1 MEKKIKKDKVR
12 LAKAFA
18 KKWKDRGSEKSDTQV
33 FWNELLSTFYDI
45 NVTDKAHVDYE
56 VPVVKSTTYTSGW
69 KDVVVNKF
77 SSKNQVL
84 IEQKS
89 CGIDLSKKEERSG
102 KKITPFEQAKMY
114 DNDSPRDEKANW
126 IILCNFQEFWI
137 YDLSKSLKDLKEPTA
152 KLNLEDLPSHLDWLA
167 MLDDGSDEKQ
177 DAILKI
183 TPDFRIEEQLS
194 FKAGQIVG
202 ELYDELKAKYI
213 EPDSEQTL
221 KSLNILCVRL
231 VFCLYAEDAGL
242 FDKNDRHIFYHYLSQ
257 FDAHSMR
264 KAIIELFQVL
274 DTPKE
279 TRDKYLDEENPLL
292 SSFPYVNGGL
302 FHDDEPI
309 EIPMFT
315 PSTRE
320 LLLEKASKG
329 FHWEKISPT
338 IFGAV
343 FESTLNPSTR
353 RNGGMHYTSIENIHK
368 VIDPLFLDELKAE
381 LDDIMRYVTINKDGS
396 VNRNAETK
404 LLAYQKKLASLTFLD
419 PASGSGNFLTET
431 YLCLRRLENQII
443 KALTQY
449 PTMLLDDGYDWVK
462 VSIQQ
467 LYGIEIND
475 FACSVAKT
483 ALWIA
488 ESQMFQETQAIIN
501 GEKDFLPLHTF
512 NHVHEGNALT
522 LDWNDVIP
530 ASKLNFI
537 MGNPPFLGFTYQ
549 SKEQKS
555 DLKNLFPNT
564 KSIDYVCGWWKK
576 ASDFIQDTKIEGAF
590 VSTNSITQG
599 ELVSSLWNNLNI
611 KINFAYRTFVWNSE
625 ANLKAHVHCVIIGFA
640 NFDRKTKIIYDNESG
655 KIVKS
660 INPYLIDGDF
670 KPVKS
675 RGTAL
680 CNVPKMVYGNMPRD
694 YGYYTFSKEE
704 KDDFVRKEPLSAKYF
719 YKLWG
724 SVEYLHNKPR
734 YILYLK
740 NANIK
745 ELKNMKYLVERINHV
760 KQARLNS
767 KAKEIQKFANT
778 PLLFAQET
786 QSPDH
791 NFIIVPIVSS
801 QRRKYI
807 PMGFM
812 SANNITN
819 SKVETIPDANIY
831 HFGILESSVHMS
843 WMRTVCMRLKSD
855 YSYSKDIVYNNFPW
869 PTPTKSQRQRIEQT
883 AQAVLDARELY
894 PDASLSDMYDPDN
907 EWMYPELIRAHN
919 DNDEAVMN
927 AYGFSSKMSEIDIVA
942 ELFKMYQILIND
954 RK

>member
-537 MGNPPFLGFTYQ
+537 MGNPPFLGAYNLND
-549 SKEQKS
+549 KQKNER
-555 DLKNLFPNT
+555 KNIWGEEGNIL
-564 KSIDYVCGWWKK
+564 DYVTCWYKK
-576 ASDFIQDTKIEGAF
+576 SVDYIKSNKIRCAF

-599 ELVSSLWNNLNI
+599 QQVAPMSNIIFNNGINI
-611 KINFAYRTFVWNSE
+611 DFAYKSFRWDSE
-625 ANLKAHVHCVIIGFA
+625 ANIKAHVHCVIIGYS
-640 NFDRKTKIIYDNESG
+640 NFNTKE
-655 KIVKS
+655 KILFDDEKVIRCKN
-660 INPYLIDGDF
+660 INGYLLCDLPNIVVNRRSS
-670 KPVKS
+670 P
-675 RGTAL
+675 L
-680 CNVPKMVYGNMPRD
+680 CNVPEMAMGFKPADHGYLLLSSTD
-694 YGYYTFSKEE
+694 YNQLCKN
-704 KDDFVRKEPLSAKYF
+704 DLSAKKWVRRFTMAEEYINGINRYCLWLKDMPLSEMNKHPF
-719 YKLWG
+719 IKDRVQMCRKWRLSQKKSGDAYKL
-724 SVEYLHNKPR
+724 SDTPHLFRKCNKFIEDRP
-734 YILYLK
+734 YIIIPETSSEKRKYVPIGFVKDGMIPGNAIRFIPSDSLYLFGV
-740 NANIK
+740 
-745 ELKNMKYLVERINHV
+745 L
-760 KQARLNS
+760 
-767 KAKEIQKFANT
+767 T
-778 PLLFAQET
+778 
-786 QSPDH
+786 
-791 NFIIVPIVSS
+791 SS
-801 QRRKYI
+801 I
-807 PMGFM
+807 
-812 SANNITN
+812 
-819 SKVETIPDANIY
+819 
-831 HFGILESSVHMS
+831 HMD
-843 WMRTVCMRLKSD
+843 WMRAVGGRLEMRYK
-855 YSYSKDIVYNNFPW
+855 YSNDIVYNTFPW
-869 PTPTKSQRQRIEQT
+869 CNPTKEQKEKIEKT
-883 AQAVLDARELY
+883 AQTILDARKLY
-894 PDASLSDMYDPDN
+894 PDSSLADMYDPDN
-907 EWMYPELIRAHN
+907 DCI
-919 DNDEAVMN
+919 
-927 AYGFSSKMSEIDIVA
+927 
-942 ELFKMYQILIND
+942 
-954 RK
+954 